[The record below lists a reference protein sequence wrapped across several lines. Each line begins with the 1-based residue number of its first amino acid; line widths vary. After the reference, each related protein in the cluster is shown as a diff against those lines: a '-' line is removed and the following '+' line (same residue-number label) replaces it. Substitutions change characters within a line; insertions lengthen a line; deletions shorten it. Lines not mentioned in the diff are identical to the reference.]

1 MAFENQ
7 PLKSIQTKYRVIQI
21 LKELKNKNITKLEP
35 SFHPSHGI
43 QYSEV
48 DGESVEEQINILE
61 RLEEMGLVNGKVSK
75 SIEKCKFCNSYRF
88 YINLACTLCK
98 SAQIVQG
105 ATIKHDSCGNIDFDY
120 KYLREDNSLK
130 CEKCNKSLKAIGI
143 DHSKLGYFYKCL
155 ECKSILP
162 NISNQ
167 YLCVNCGNNLGH
179 DELSIQYLK
188 TYFVDSKKLA
198 DTLNANAY
206 LLSVVE
212 ELDRVGI
219 KSELSASIIGK
230 SDMSHVFELVIY
242 DELKHPFIALDT
254 LESDNKI
261 EDILVLS
268 FIAKSSDAHIPN
280 KILLSIPKLRESLK
294 ALARI
299 NGIIVIESET
309 IDEATLDLVN
319 AITEI
324 HNNSSSNGSIGHTY
338 DK

>member
-7 PLKSIQTKYRVIQI
+7 SLKSIQTKYEIVRI
-21 LKELKNKNITKLEP
+21 LKKLKNKNISKLEP
-35 SFHPSHGI
+35 SFHPSRGI
-43 QYSEV
+43 QYNEM
-48 DGESVEEQINILE
+48 DGESLEEQINFLE
-61 RLEEMGLVNGKVSK
+61 TLEKMDVVIGKVSK
-75 SIEKCKFCNSYRF
+75 SVEKCKFCNSYRF

-120 KYLREDNSLK
+120 KYIREDNSLK
-130 CEKCNKSLKAIGI
+130 CEKCNKSLRAIGI

-162 NISNQ
+162 NINTR
-167 YLCVNCGNNLGH
+167 YLCVNCGNNHGH

-188 TYFVDSKKLA
+188 TYSVDFNKLS
-198 DTLNANAY
+198 DIINAKAY

-230 SDMSHVFELVIY
+230 SGMLHVFELIIY
-242 DELKHPFIALDT
+242 DELKRPFIALCT
-254 LESDNKI
+254 LESDNMI

-268 FIAKSSDAHIPN
+268 FIAKSSDADIPN
-280 KILLSIPKLRESLK
+280 KILLSIPKVKESLK
-294 ALARI
+294 ALANI

-309 IDEATLDLVN
+309 MEEATLDLVN
-319 AITEI
+319 AITEVY
-324 HNNSSSNGSIGHTY
+324 NNSRNSNEYTN